1 MANTSY
7 LQLYLDTDY
16 LLPVAVGV
24 DGNLVKYQDQQG
36 DSRLWLYF
44 SKVGGRAVYQTGS
57 AEKANY
63 EARIEGFFGD
73 FWNHLEKGDNVG
85 NEPFAYIELLEVAGL
100 LDTLRNWCKPVLGTA
115 TPTVVLNFATT
126 ICIKSR
132 RLFIDYLVK
141 KGFNIRSYSIEI
153 NDLVAEKVSY
163 DHRSTMHLTF
173 GDQIMILQSTGD
185 KILLSTMTW
194 CGDRFMQGESPM
206 QLQKHGD
213 DFKKTALAKMVVE
226 KMEQYNNLLNSSEI
240 ANEIAFQTQF
250 ANEWFKNRDGNSIR
264 IKGFYYSSDPSQL
277 FPSIQIDANQLDLLV
292 EANSRETTN
301 LIARYYRENIIN
313 NHLHTIFFG
322 DVFRDELFL
331 KNSIDVTSSQN
342 KFTFFNDN
350 ALQEALGRYYYGYGE
365 FKEPV
370 EELERRFLTLGQER
384 ERIRKYVKN
393 AERLGSIRA
402 AIDKSEK
409 DVCLAIASVKSN
421 ISLKEASWKDQMQ
434 ISNFDAAEKVLD
446 TMSSNEVLTTALG
459 ALFDTLCNI
468 EANTSLLTDLK
479 QMNDEHV
486 RAIVNDIECGF
497 EELQKLQAE
506 AKDLDTRPNFL
517 RQRTLHYREAYS
529 TYKEYKRQL
538 DQEQSLAGK
547 RRVLNEMRNQDLT
560 MEALPEVDVKTVTAV
575 LKCEVKIAGG
585 SWFRKKKH
593 TLMISLQVE
602 DGDVLPFPCVVMIA
616 TSQKATLDRSD
627 WCADLEAGSSQWQ
640 KSISTD
646 ELPESEKYV
655 VQLFPN
661 EKYDFNR
668 NSIYCEARHIKL

>member
-16 LLPVAVGV
+16 MLPVAVGV
-24 DGNLVKYQDQQG
+24 DGNLVKYQNQQG
-36 DSRLWLYF
+36 ESRLWLYF
-44 SKVGGRAVYQTGS
+44 SKIAGRDVYETNS
-57 AEKANY
+57 AAKANF
-63 EARIEGFFGD
+63 EAKQEGFYGD
-73 FWNHLEKGDNVG
+73 FWNHLEEGDNVG
-85 NEPFAYIELLEVAGL
+85 NEPFVYIELLEVAGL

-409 DVCLAIASVKSN
+409 DVCLAIASIKSN